1 MEIKKI
7 LLKYWGYAS
16 FRPMQEDIIRSV
28 LTGNDTLALL
38 PTGGGKSLCYQ
49 IPALAKEGMCLVVSP
64 LIALMKDQVDHL
76 RKSGI
81 SAAAVYSGMHPDEI
95 NIILSNARNGMYKL
109 LYCSP
114 ERLTTTTM
122 RETIKRL
129 KVNLLAVD
137 EAHCISQWGYDFR
150 PPYLKIAEIRAFLA
164 GVPVLALTA
173 TATPA
178 VVKDIMTKLQ
188 FKKELVLRKSFER
201 KNLTYVVIREEDKK
215 KRLLR
220 VISRINGP
228 GIIYVR
234 NRKETRE
241 IAEFLE
247 KNKISASFYHAGLDH
262 KTRDQRQQAWIDE
275 KKRIIVAT
283 NAFGMGIDKS
293 NVRCVIHMDLPDCI
307 EAYFQEAG
315 RAGRDEKKSWAIL
328 LYEEAD
334 SINAKNNLSLSYPE
348 PSTIRTVYQA
358 LGNYFQIPVGSGCDL
373 SLDFDLSLFSEQ
385 YKFQPLIV
393 YNALKLLEKEGYI
406 ILTESFHNPSRVFI
420 KADKEE
426 LYQFQVS
433 SPFYDRF
440 LKYLLRSYSGI
451 LSGFVRISETELS
464 KRLDLKT
471 EEVRSHLKRLEKL
484 KILDYIPQTN
494 KPQLIF
500 PEERLDPKDLLL
512 TPEHYRDR
520 LVDAT
525 SRLEAMLRYVNTGN
539 VCRSIQLL
547 SYFGE
552 YNSKRCGSCDV
563 CLERNKLHL
572 NDLEF
577 NTIVEQIKPFLQS
590 KCRSMEEIVN
600 LVHGVQEDKIILA
613 IQWLLDNKQIIQS
626 ENQKLH
632 WK

>member
-348 PSTIRTVYQA
+348 PATIRTVYQA

>member
-348 PSTIRTVYQA
+348 PATIRTVYQA

-590 KCRSMEEIVN
+590 KCSSMEEIVN